1 MYTVVGFF
9 WTRDRGLGMQCLQLP
24 FKLSDV
30 IIEAPAW
37 PTPSV
42 PEVEMD
48 GRGSEVACL
57 LQFRAHVVHNT
68 YPI

>member
-1 MYTVVGFF
+1 MWQRLYAGRWVCIPMYTVVGFF
-9 WTRDRGLGMQCLQLP
+9 WTRGRGLGVQCLQRP

-42 PEVEMD
+42 PEVEM
-48 GRGSEVACL
+48 GG
-57 LQFRAHVVHNT
+57 T
-68 YPI
+68 